1 MAPKQKEGRI
11 IMNNNTFENVIDD
24 IFGENEKE
32 ACKAVLEDVNDG
44 RSTTFD
50 LLALP
55 DDDILSIHVGR
66 SGREIAWYYDGER
79 ESARYI
85 DTKQR
90 LTAEEIENE
99 LC

>member
-1 MAPKQKEGRI
+1 MD
-11 IMNNNTFENVIDD
+11 NNMIKNVIAD
-24 IFGENEKE
+24 IFGDEEKE
-32 ACKAVLEDVNDG
+32 ACKAVLEDVDDG
-44 RSTTFD
+44 RNTTLDF
-50 LLALP
+50 LTLS
-55 DDDILSIHVGR
+55 DDDVLSIHVGR
-66 SGREIAWYYDGER
+66 SGHEIAWYYDGER

>member
-1 MAPKQKEGRI
+1 MDS
-11 IMNNNTFENVIDD
+11 NTIKSVIAD
-24 IFGENEKE
+24 IFGEDEKE
-32 ACKAVLEDVNDG
+32 ACNAVLEDVDDG
-44 RSTTFD
+44 RNTTLDF
-50 LLALP
+50 LALS
-55 DDDILSIHVGR
+55 DDEPLSIHVGR
-66 SGREIAWYYDGER
+66 SGREIVWYYDGER

>member
-1 MAPKQKEGRI
+1 MD
-11 IMNNNTFENVIDD
+11 NNTIKSVIAD
-24 IFGENEKE
+24 IFGEDERE
-32 ACKAVLEDVNDG
+32 ACKAVLEDVDDG
-44 RSTTFD
+44 RNMTLDF
-50 LLALP
+50 LALS
-55 DDDILSIHVGR
+55 DDDTLSIHVGR

-85 DTKQR
+85 DTKQC

>member
-1 MAPKQKEGRI
+1 MDS
-11 IMNNNTFENVIDD
+11 NTIKNVIAD
-24 IFGENEKE
+24 IFGDDEKK
-32 ACKAVLEDVNDG
+32 ACKAVLEDVDDG
-44 RSTTFD
+44 RNTTFD
-50 LLALP
+50 FLALSNGET
-55 DDDILSIHVGR
+55 LSIHIGR
-66 SGREIAWYYDGER
+66 SGREIAWYNDGER